1 MSDYSDEWGDTPEG
15 NIDVPIF
22 QPSITDWGRVGLPGG
37 DGAILPSGKV
47 ERAMMEPL
55 EKFRMYVEAICRNLN
70 NWDSINISEIS
81 IQRMLE
87 TAAQLEA
94 VGYKN
99 PTAYILGF
107 VATGGG
113 QKLTKKN
120 FDQVISQVL
129 PHVDDD
135 SVLQPDIIRYARLWE
150 KLN

>member
-47 ERAMMEPL
+47 GRAMMEPL

-107 VATGGG
+107 IATGGG

-129 PHVDDD
+129 THVDDD